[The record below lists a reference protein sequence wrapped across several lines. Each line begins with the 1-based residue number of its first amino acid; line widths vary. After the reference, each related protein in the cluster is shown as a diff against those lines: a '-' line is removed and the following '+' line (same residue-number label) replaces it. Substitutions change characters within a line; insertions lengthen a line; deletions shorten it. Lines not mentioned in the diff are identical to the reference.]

1 MEKISTGGVFLK
13 NSVKLI
19 LVGSVAG
26 AVTGLLGAGG
36 GMLLVPLLGL
46 VSDFEPRQIFA
57 ASVCI
62 IIPVC
67 VASVI
72 STWRSGI
79 PWDILLPYLIGSCGG
94 GVLAGAFGKKIP
106 TKWLHRI
113 LGIMILWGGVRYLC

>member
-1 MEKISTGGVFLK
+1 MKI
-13 NSVKLI
+13 SVKLTI
-19 LVGSVAG
+19 AGAVSG

-46 VSDFEPRQIFA
+46 LSNLEPRQVFA
-57 ASVCI
+57 ASVCVI
-62 IIPVC
+62 VPVC
-67 VASVI
+67 IASLLL
-72 STWRSGI
+72 TWHSGSI

-94 GVLAGAFGKKIP
+94 GVLAGILGKKIP